1 MANGRLS
8 ALNTVPLIDG
18 HGNFGSVDANPAASM
33 RHNECRL
40 SKISSETLL
49 DDINLSKIASVE
61 FLPNFDGS
69 KYEPSMLP
77 AKVPPAEV
85 PVLLRNG
92 GGGHR
97 RGNGDEYPPH
107 NPGEL
112 MGACVAPTEGR
123 NYGGK
128 EVDDA
133 VLMRI
138 VPAPDF
144 STEACVIGRSGARRP
159 YTAARTGSTR
169 SRCWSASRRR
179 STRRSSTVS
188 RSLGPA
194 PRRAEARRCR
204 GRGAEQPPEEDARL
218 DDVVLGE
225 LPRALQGRDGAP
237 ALHAARISM
246 LLAGDPPRPRSV
258 LGGTLQHDLR
268 LGIERKVAW

>member
-77 AKVPPAEV
+77 ANVPPAKVPPVNV
-85 PVLLRNG
+85 PVPLRNG
-92 GGGHR
+92 GWQTSPWEWR
-97 RGNGDEYPPH
+97 RIFAPH

-112 MGACVAPTEGR
+112 MNVCVAPTGGR

-133 VLMRI
+133 APTRI
-138 VPAPDF
+138 VPAPDLP
-144 STEACVIGRSGARRP
+144 TEP
-159 YTAARTGSTR
+159 
-169 SRCWSASRRR
+169 
-179 STRRSSTVS
+179 
-188 RSLGPA
+188 
-194 PRRAEARRCR
+194 
-204 GRGAEQPPEEDARL
+204 
-218 DDVVLGE
+218 
-225 LPRALQGRDGAP
+225 
-237 ALHAARISM
+237 
-246 LLAGDPPRPRSV
+246 
-258 LGGTLQHDLR
+258 
-268 LGIERKVAW
+268 